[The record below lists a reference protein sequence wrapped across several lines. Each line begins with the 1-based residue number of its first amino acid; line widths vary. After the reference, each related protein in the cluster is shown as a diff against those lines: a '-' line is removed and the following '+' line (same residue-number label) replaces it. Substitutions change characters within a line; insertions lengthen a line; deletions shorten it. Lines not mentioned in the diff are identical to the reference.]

1 MIKLYHKTIKDIC
14 SAWMSRTSAECFP
27 TDWRHEYLK
36 NTIDLLLF
44 YGKHFYGF
52 SESEVA
58 PWSGELRLM
67 LKLTL
72 ASEVRRFAT
81 YILQDNEPRIKL
93 QCTSNVFVGSKRPCP
108 IRGIAPSRGRSRFQ
122 IFQADDIISK
132 KQNNNRLD
140 TIRYS
145 KSEKLKVK

>member
-1 MIKLYHKTIKDIC
+1 MNEPYFCGMLSHRLTSWISQKYNRFIVILRKTLLWIFGKWSSSVIGRIKVNAKVDPGLWSSEIC
-14 SAWMSRTSAECFP
+14 
-27 TDWRHEYLK
+27 HVL
-36 NTIDLLLF
+36 
-44 YGKHFYGF
+44 
-52 SESEVA
+52 
-58 PWSGELRLM
+58 
-67 LKLTL
+67 
-72 ASEVRRFAT
+72 
-81 YILQDNEPRIKL
+81 LQDNEPRIKL